1 MIQSK
6 ALTGFK
12 SRRNSVTARLK
23 AGKSER
29 VAQLI
34 DFKAFFTKR
43 TLVFI
48 FIILYFL
55 CRSNGSVDF
64 LFHLFE
70 WLIIPYLT
78 SNLKDK

>member
-12 SRRNSVTARLK
+12 SRSRKATRLK

-29 VAQLI
+29 IAQVI

-70 WLIIPYLT
+70 W
-78 SNLKDK
+78 